1 MSLKTRCPACDTV
14 FKIVPDQ
21 LKVSKGWV
29 RCGRCAEVFDAAAH
43 AAAPDEANPWPQAS
57 PPEAIAQSTVAAS
70 NVISTANAANPTTA
84 IDSATDAVFTPKNI
98 AIKAINT
105 PAKSDLPSSKE
116 KTETDL
122 SFVKVAKN
130 KAFWQQKHVITS
142 LRAACLGL
150 AGSLF
155 FQVVFSQ
162 RNHLAAANPAL
173 ATSFESVCQAVG
185 CKMEPFKNIDAFK
198 IDSSSFQKAPVISG
212 NTAGDAAQAH
222 AYALK
227 LTLKNSSD
235 IPVAMPAVEL
245 TLTEAGDKPVL
256 RRVLLA
262 KDLGFNGTTLAAN
275 GDWTGEMILAVN
287 ANPATAPVSGYR
299 VLLFYP

>member
-43 AAAPDEANPWPQAS
+43 AAAPDEANPWPKTS
-57 PPEAIAQSTVAAS
+57 PPENVTKSTATASSVTSTTNAAS
-70 NVISTANAANPTTA
+70 PTAA
-84 IDSATDAVFTPKNI
+84 INFAKDIAFAPKNI
-98 AIKAINT
+98 ATKSINT
-105 PAKSDLPSSKE
+105 LSKTNLSLSKE
-116 KTETDL
+116 HTATDL

-130 KAFWQQKHVITS
+130 KAFWQQKSVTTS
-142 LRAACLGL
+142 LRTACVGL
-150 AGSLF
+150 AGLLF

-173 ATSFESVCQAVG
+173 ATSFESICQAVG
-185 CKMEPFKNIDAFK
+185 CKMAPFKNIEAFK
-198 IDSSSFQKAPVISG
+198 IDSSSFQKAPAVAG
-212 NTAGDAAQAH
+212 NTLSDAAQAH

-262 KDLGFNGTTLAAN
+262 KDLGFNGATLAAN
-275 GDWTGEMILAVN
+275 GDWTGEITVAVN

>member
-43 AAAPDEANPWPQAS
+43 AAAPDEANPWPQTS
-57 PPEAIAQSTVAAS
+57 PPETIAKSTVATS
-70 NVISTANAANPTTA
+70 SLTNAASSTTA
-84 IDSATDAVFTPKNI
+84 IDFAKDAAFTPENI
-98 AIKAINT
+98 ANQAINT
-105 PAKSDLPSSKE
+105 PANANLPSYNE
-116 KTETDL
+116 QIQTDL
-122 SFVKVAKN
+122 SFVRIAKN
-130 KAFWQQKHVITS
+130 KAFWQQKHVIAS

-150 AGSLF
+150 AGLLF

-173 ATSFESVCQAVG
+173 ATSFESACQVVG
-185 CKMEPFKNIDAFK
+185 CKMAPFKNIDAFK
-198 IDSSSFQKAPVISG
+198 IDSSSFQKAPSVAG
-212 NTAGDAAQAH
+212 NTVSDALQAH

-262 KDLGFNGTTLAAN
+262 KDLGFNGATLAGN
-275 GDWTGEMILAVN
+275 GEWTGEMTVAVN
-287 ANPATAPVSGYR
+287 ANPASAPVSGYR